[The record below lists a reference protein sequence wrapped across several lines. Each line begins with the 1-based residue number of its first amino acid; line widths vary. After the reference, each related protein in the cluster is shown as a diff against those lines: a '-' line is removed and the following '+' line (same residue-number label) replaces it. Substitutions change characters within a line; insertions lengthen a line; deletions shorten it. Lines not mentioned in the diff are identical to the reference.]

1 MFLIDSKCYIALIY
15 YRKAIKKKKKSTC
28 PYRYILLAD
37 LCFYSKTI
45 MDLKKKNVKMNCTEI
60 SNECSRC
67 HIRGVDTG
75 LSGMI
80 NTKEVLF
87 SHQAL

>member
-15 YRKAIKKKKKSTC
+15 YRKAIKKKKKKSTC

-45 MDLKKKNVKMNCTEI
+45 MDLKKKNVK
-60 SNECSRC
+60 NELHRDAIDVTSVEWTQVC
-67 HIRGVDTG
+67 
-75 LSGMI
+75 L
-80 NTKEVLF
+80 
-87 SHQAL
+87 A

>member
-45 MDLKKKNVKMNCTEI
+45 MD
-60 SNECSRC
+60 
-67 HIRGVDTG
+67 
-75 LSGMI
+75 
-80 NTKEVLF
+80 F
-87 SHQAL
+87 